1 MVLKNG
7 REAFYI
13 ETKMS
18 HAQCGQFVAFPNSDT
33 RKFDYSPYNAFK
45 ENPQSQSILEKMSEE
60 FDFYENPQTDGIE
73 LKMDSEFFSAWIGA
87 FYTAKKYS
95 ESSNHVYASMKAAPE
110 IYKIQGSKYTYQL
123 KPENGLFKITK
134 LANTSNPNVIF
145 SISLMNNQEQI
156 DLVKVNNIFN

>member
-45 ENPQSQSILEKMSEE
+45 ENLQSQSILEKMSEE

-87 FYTAKKYS
+87 FYTTKKVKFFIV
-95 ESSNHVYASMKAAPE
+95 EKEVGQNNL
-110 IYKIQGSKYTYQL
+110 SK
-123 KPENGLFKITK
+123 ENFVLFPV
-134 LANTSNPNVIF
+134 ARFQNYF
-145 SISLMNNQEQI
+145 S
-156 DLVKVNNIFN
+156 VK